1 MESSCK
7 SEETRTALATL
18 SRKDQKI
25 TQKNSK
31 RQKRMRNNVLKETS
45 NSCNTD
51 NAGKNQEEG
60 DDKAEVE
67 EKILALQK
75 IVPGGE
81 SLGVDML
88 FEETAGYILALQ
100 CQIKTLKVLASFVEG
115 SEKERMKLGG
125 YKKDRTKKKMM

>member
-1 MESSCK
+1 MESSCN
-7 SEETRTALATL
+7 SEETTTTVATL
-18 SRKDQKI
+18 SRKDQKM

-31 RQKRMRNNVLKETS
+31 RQKRMRNNVKKVLKESSS
-45 NSCNTD
+45 NCNTD
-51 NAGKNQEEG
+51 NAGNNQEED

-67 EKILALQK
+67 EKIMALQK

-125 YKKDRTKKKMM
+125 